1 MKYPWIDFTMA
12 FLGHYKEPFY
22 KTIPGFSELN
32 VALPN
37 GMIYLLSTLTLAT
50 DLMEPGHASLADLP

>member
-1 MKYPWIDFTMA
+1 MILPWP
-12 FLGHYKEPFY
+12 LSRPFQGAY
-22 KTIPGFSELN
+22 LHTIPGFSELN